1 MRLLVSY
8 FEMTEAPSFEP
19 LANPS
24 ASAAVEEE
32 SLSTTD
38 YLGLYRAVGEPVQ
51 WDQRLR
57 LQLSELESILNSEHT
72 NQFVL
77 RFSGQ
82 PVGLC
87 EFDRTGFP
95 DIELVNFGLIPFMQ
109 GRGLGS
115 FLLDFSLRI
124 MWQYQPNRIW
134 LHTDTNDHPNA
145 IPTYVRFGFREYMKR
160 YEEFSDRCF

>member
-8 FEMTEAPSFEP
+8 FEMTEAPSFKP
-19 LANPS
+19 VANPN
-24 ASAAVEEE
+24 ALAAVKEEF
-32 SLSTTD
+32 LSTTD
-38 YLGLYRAVGEPVQ
+38 YLELYRAIGEPVK

-57 LQLSELESILNSEHT
+57 LELSELESILNSEHT
-72 NQFVL
+72 NHFVL

-82 PVGLC
+82 SVGLC

-95 DIELVNFGLIPFMQ
+95 DIELVNFGLIPSMQ

-115 FLLDFSLRI
+115 FLLDFSLRL

-145 IPTYVRFGFREYMKR
+145 IPTYVRFGFCEYMKR
-160 YEEFSDRCF
+160 YEEFPE